1 VNIFTKR
8 LSVDLEYLTLD
19 LVKVIMSNRLTRR
32 EMLGV
37 TLAGA
42 AAMNSVGGWA
52 MAEEKKFGKPEGFKG
67 DIKQSV
73 SKWCFGAIPLGEF
86 CEICKGMGMAGVDLI
101 DPKDWE
107 LVGKHGLTVTMGN
120 VPEVQ
125 IPVGINR
132 TENHDRIVASYEKYI
147 PMAAE
152 LNVPNLISL
161 SGNRKGLDDETGLK
175 NCITALKRVALI
187 AEKHNI
193 NVMLELLNSKDHA
206 DYMADSV
213 EWGVDLIKGVGSE
226 RVKLLYDIYHMHRM
240 QGDVIYNIRKSFD
253 CIGHFHTAG
262 CPGRNDLD
270 DQQELYYPAIMRAIK
285 DLGYKGFVAHEFM
298 PKNGVESLYNAV
310 KLCDV

>member
-1 VNIFTKR
+1 MKNNI
-8 LSVDLEYLTLD
+8 
-19 LVKVIMSNRLTRR
+19 TRR
-32 EMLGV
+32 EVLGMS
-37 TLAGA
+37 LAGLA
-42 AAMNSVGGWA
+42 ALNAGQGAFADEV
-52 MAEEKKFGKPEGFKG
+52 KKFEKPEGFKG

-73 SKWCFGAIPLGEF
+73 SKWCFGSIPLDDF
-86 CEICKGMGMAGVDLI
+86 CEICKNMGMVGVDLI

-125 IPVGINR
+125 IAVGINR

-161 SGNRKGLDDETGLK
+161 SGNRAGMDDETGLK
-175 NCITALKRVALI
+175 NCITALKRVARI
-187 AEKHNI
+187 AEKYNVNI
-193 NVMLELLNSKDHA
+193 MMELLNAKDHG
-206 DYMADSV
+206 DYMADTV

-240 QGDVIYNIRKSFD
+240 EGDVIYHIRKDID

-270 DQQELYYPAIMRAIK
+270 EQQELYYPAIMRAIK
-285 DLGYKGFVAHEFM
+285 DLGYTGYVAHEFI
-298 PKNGVESLYNAV
+298 PKHGIESLYNAV
-310 KLCDV
+310 KLCDI

>member
-1 VNIFTKR
+1 MKNNI
-8 LSVDLEYLTLD
+8 
-19 LVKVIMSNRLTRR
+19 TRR
-32 EMLGV
+32 EVLGMS
-37 TLAGA
+37 LAGLA
-42 AAMNSVGGWA
+42 ALNAGQGA
-52 MAEEKKFGKPEGFKG
+52 FADEAKKFEKPEGFKG

-73 SKWCFGAIPLGEF
+73 SKWCFGSIPLDDF
-86 CEICKGMGMAGVDLI
+86 CEICKNMGMVGVDLI

-125 IPVGINR
+125 IAVGINR

-161 SGNRKGLDDETGLK
+161 SGNRAGMDDETGLK
-175 NCITALKRVALI
+175 NCITALKRVARI
-187 AEKHNI
+187 AEKYNVNI
-193 NVMLELLNSKDHA
+193 MMELLNAKDHG
-206 DYMADSV
+206 DYMADTV

-240 QGDVIYNIRKSFD
+240 EGDVIYHIRKDID

-270 DQQELYYPAIMRAIK
+270 EQQELYYPAIMRAIK
-285 DLGYKGFVAHEFM
+285 DLGYTGYVAHEFI
-298 PKNGVESLYNAV
+298 PKHGIESLYNAV
-310 KLCDV
+310 KLCDI